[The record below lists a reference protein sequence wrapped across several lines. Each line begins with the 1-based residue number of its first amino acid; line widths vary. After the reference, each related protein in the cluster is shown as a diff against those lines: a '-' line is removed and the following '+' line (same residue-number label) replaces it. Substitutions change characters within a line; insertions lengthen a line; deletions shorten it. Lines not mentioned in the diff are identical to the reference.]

1 MTDVDLKTVFDDAF
15 NVCQATDDEAA
26 TRTRYVRLI
35 GAYEHLIKKLARSKS
50 DRRMVLDVVA
60 DFSYDALGKGE

>member
-1 MTDVDLKTVFDDAF
+1 MTDIDLKTIFDDAYY
-15 NVCQATDDEAA
+15 VCQAGGSAV
-26 TRTRYVRLI
+26 TRARYARLI
-35 GAYEHLIKKLARSKS
+35 GAYEHLIKKLARSES